1 MPCNAAPTAKSKM
14 HTLVFDQS
22 TPSNKGKVDN
32 GEKSQQDFGR
42 WVPKPHLTPPYSD
55 FAWARLKDIWFI
67 MKKSMHID
75 KGGDRTTHKGRG

>member
-22 TPSNKGKVDN
+22 TPSKGKVDN
-32 GEKSQQDFGR
+32 GEKSQQDIGR

-55 FAWARLKDIWFI
+55 FAWAGLKE
-67 MKKSMHID
+67 S
-75 KGGDRTTHKGRG
+75 GL